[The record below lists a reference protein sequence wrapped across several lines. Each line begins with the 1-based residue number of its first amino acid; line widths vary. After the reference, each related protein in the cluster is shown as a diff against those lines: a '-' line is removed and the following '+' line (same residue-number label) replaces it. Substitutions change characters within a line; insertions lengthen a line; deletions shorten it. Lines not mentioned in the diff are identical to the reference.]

1 MYNPFFSQ
9 YTDKINNEALF
20 PRFGL
25 VMRMYLLIS
34 KKILE
39 LLRKIYH
46 KTRMIRTRPTPVL
59 RKIHKMGAPLFC
71 F

>member
-1 MYNPFFSQ
+1 MYNPYFSMK

-25 VMRMYLLIS
+25 VMHIYLLIA

-39 LLRKIYH
+39 KHTI
-46 KTRMIRTRPTPVL
+46 KKV
-59 RKIHKMGAPLFC
+59 
-71 F
+71 

>member
-1 MYNPFFSQ
+1 MYNPYFSMK

-39 LLRKIYH
+39 KHTI
-46 KTRMIRTRPTPVL
+46 KEV
-59 RKIHKMGAPLFC
+59 
-71 F
+71 

>member
-1 MYNPFFSQ
+1 MYNPYFSMK

-25 VMRMYLLIS
+25 VMHMYPLIY
-34 KKILE
+34 KKNPRKTCYKNSLIL
-39 LLRKIYH
+39 
-46 KTRMIRTRPTPVL
+46 TRPTPVL
-59 RKIHKMGAPLFC
+59 RKIHKMSAPLFC

>member
-1 MYNPFFSQ
+1 MYNPYFSMK

-39 LLRKIYH
+39 KHTI
-46 KTRMIRTRPTPVL
+46 KKSNPNTPHSG
-59 RKIHKMGAPLFC
+59 ITQNP
-71 F
+71 

>member
-1 MYNPFFSQ
+1 MYNPYFSK

-25 VMRMYLLIS
+25 VMRMYLLIF

-39 LLRKIYH
+39 KHTLK
-46 KTRMIRTRPTPVL
+46 KV
-59 RKIHKMGAPLFC
+59 
-71 F
+71 

>member
-1 MYNPFFSQ
+1 MYNPYFSMK
-9 YTDKINNEALF
+9 YTDKINNEAFF

-34 KKILE
+34 KKNP
-39 LLRKIYH
+39 RKTYYKNSLIP
-46 KTRMIRTRPTPVL
+46 TRPTPVL

>member
-1 MYNPFFSQ
+1 MYNPYFSMK

-25 VMRMYLLIS
+25 VMHMYLLIS
-34 KKILE
+34 KKKPRKTYYKHSLIL
-39 LLRKIYH
+39 
-46 KTRMIRTRPTPVL
+46 TRPTPVL
-59 RKIHKMGAPLFC
+59 CKIHKMGAPLFC

>member
-1 MYNPFFSQ
+1 MYNPYFSMK
-9 YTDKINNEALF
+9 YSDKINNEALF

-39 LLRKIYH
+39 KQTIKI
-46 KTRMIRTRPTPVL
+46 V
-59 RKIHKMGAPLFC
+59 
-71 F
+71 

>member
-1 MYNPFFSQ
+1 MYNPYFSMK

-39 LLRKIYH
+39 KYYKNSLTL
-46 KTRMIRTRPTPVL
+46 TRPTPVL
-59 RKIHKMGAPLFC
+59 RKIHEMGAPLF
-71 F
+71 FF

>member
-25 VMRMYLLIS
+25 VMHMYLLIS

-39 LLRKIYH
+39 KHTLNK
-46 KTRMIRTRPTPVL
+46 V
-59 RKIHKMGAPLFC
+59 
-71 F
+71 

>member
-1 MYNPFFSQ
+1 MYNPYFSMK

-25 VMRMYLLIS
+25 VMHMYLLIS

-39 LLRKIYH
+39 KHTLNK
-46 KTRMIRTRPTPVL
+46 V
-59 RKIHKMGAPLFC
+59 
-71 F
+71 